1 VYSCHRSETLEPAPA
16 ASVNGKRPGHEV
28 LDPAGAPSA
37 LHRVDHRRRAGNT
50 VAGWRRERTTPMIGG
65 LPQRRGPRRVIGDR
79 EPASVFRRGFW
90 LVGACGWKLGPG
102 APVQGPGQAFCPLR
116 SLPALGFPGFSELGL
131 TVPGSQPHVATDP
144 NRTVD
149 RADRGPLH
157 RVELLQHMRGPCH
170 GRIISSA
177 KHPPARPVLLPW
189 AGLDGCQ
196 EAVWA
201 SVLRAGWWQPP
212 GGWTERWV
220 SDRVPAAGSGR

>member
-28 LDPAGAPSA
+28 LDPA
-37 LHRVDHRRRAGNT
+37 
-50 VAGWRRERTTPMIGG
+50 PMIGG

-79 EPASVFRRGFW
+79 EPASVFRRWFW
-90 LVGACGWKLGPG
+90 LVGACGWKVRPG

-144 NRTVD
+144 NWTVD

-212 GGWTERWV
+212 RRV
-220 SDRVPAAGSGR
+220 DREVGQRPAGRQQDQTDDGRSTNLAAGRGWSWVEREPCGLST

>member
-1 VYSCHRSETLEPAPA
+1 MYSCHRSETLEPAPA

-28 LDPAGAPSA
+28 LDPA
-37 LHRVDHRRRAGNT
+37 
-50 VAGWRRERTTPMIGG
+50 PMIGG

-79 EPASVFRRGFW
+79 EPASVFRRWFW
-90 LVGACGWKLGPG
+90 LVGACGWKVRPG

-144 NRTVD
+144 NWTVD

-212 GGWTERWV
+212 RRV
-220 SDRVPAAGSGR
+220 DREVGQRPAGRQQDQTDDGRSTNLAAGRGWSWVEREPCGLST

>member
-1 VYSCHRSETLEPAPA
+1 
-16 ASVNGKRPGHEV
+16 
-28 LDPAGAPSA
+28 
-37 LHRVDHRRRAGNT
+37 
-50 VAGWRRERTTPMIGG
+50 MIGG

-79 EPASVFRRGFW
+79 EPASVLRRWFW
-90 LVGACGWKLGPG
+90 LVGACGWKVRPG

-144 NRTVD
+144 NWTVD

-212 GGWTERWV
+212 RRVDREVGQRPGGRQQDQADNGQSTNLAAGRGGAGSKRSHVGCQPDRGVDGSSRSRPPERW
-220 SDRVPAAGSGR
+220 SSACWRACRVV